1 MCELGASTGFV
12 RLISHDLELGL
23 GRRIPVLLR
32 VGLVPVAVVG
42 VVLGAAMGLAAGA
55 IGDIVADGSSADG
68 VADHLRV
75 LAPFVPIAAL
85 YSVVVQGT
93 RGFGTMRATV
103 TIERIAKPLAQ
114 VVLVAARSDEHTS
127 ELQSL
132 MRISYAVF

>member
-93 RGFGTMRATV
+93 RGF
-103 TIERIAKPLAQ
+103 
-114 VVLVAARSDEHTS
+114 RSEEHTS

-132 MRISYAVF
+132 MRISYAVFCLKKKTHSKNSNALRR